1 MLLTRRLLAH
11 TARRPAPARRAASR
25 AAATASADPHS
36 LSVIRHTP
44 PPASL
49 EDAGSLEDAL
59 RAAGFKVRTV
69 TFAPGHVLSGHA
81 HSLPRKRLAVA
92 AGRFVIAP
100 GDATPGSGTPLAAV
114 LEAGDM
120 VDIPAGWRHSAWVEG
135 EDAVTLVMGDG

>member
-11 TARRPAPARRAASR
+11 TPRRPAPPRRAASR
-25 AAATASADPHS
+25 AAAAASADSPA
-36 LSVIRHTP
+36 LSVVRHAP
-44 PPASL
+44 PPA
-49 EDAGSLEDAL
+49 SLEDAL

-100 GDATPGSGTPLAAV
+100 GDAAPGSGTPPAAV
-114 LEAGDM
+114 LSEGDM

-135 EDAVTLVMGDG
+135 GDAVTLVMGDG